1 MSEQKEQLG
10 LIKNHLAKKKK
21 ATLFKYTLHLEF
33 GAFFG
38 DCLILLN
45 AYSFNNKLV

>member
-1 MSEQKEQLG
+1 MSEQKRATWPNKESLG
-10 LIKNHLAKKKK
+10 KK
-21 ATLFKYTLHLEF
+21 ATLFKYTLHLKF

>member
-1 MSEQKEQLG
+1 MSEQKQQLG
-10 LIKNHLAKKKK
+10 LIKNHLAKKI